1 MKVCMLNVTK
11 TYLPPLEEYTAY
23 LEGIW
28 SSARLTNYGPLV
40 EKLEAD
46 LKAHLGV
53 KHVFFVN
60 NGTIA
65 LQVAIK
71 ALGLTKKIITT
82 PFSYVATTSSIVW
95 EGCEPIFADINAE
108 TLCLE
113 PDNIEPLITA
123 DTEAILATHVYGIPC
138 DVEKI
143 RDIANKYNLKVIYD
157 AAHAFGV
164 NYKNTSI
171 LNYGDISTI
180 SFHATKLFHTGEGG
194 AIVTDNDE
202 LAEKI
207 SYMMNF
213 GHDGP
218 EKFVGLGINGK
229 NSELHAALGLCIL
242 PKVDELISLR
252 KNLHKLYDEQ
262 LMNIGLVRPTV
273 GEEVTYNYAYYPII
287 FPSEEIMLQCIE
299 DLNSQDIYPRRYFYP
314 SLSDLNY
321 VKNHQHNLPITDS
334 ICIRILCLPIFHDL
348 SDVQVDN
355 ICAIIK
361 KRLLHYSVQ

>member
-1 MKVCMLNVTK
+1 MINVTK
-11 TYLPPLEEYTAY
+11 TYLPPLEEYTKY
-23 LEGIW
+23 LEEIW
-28 SSARLTNYGPLV
+28 SSARLTNYGPMV

-46 LKAHLGV
+46 LKTHLGV
-53 KHVFFVN
+53 KHVFLVN

-95 EGCEPIFADINAE
+95 EGCEPLFADINAK

-113 PDNIEPLITA
+113 PDNIEPLITS

-143 RDIANKYNLKVIYD
+143 QEIANKHNLKVIYD

-164 NYKNTSI
+164 KYKDSSI
-171 LNYGDISTI
+171 LNYGDISTV

-194 AIVTDNDE
+194 AIITDNDD
-202 LAEKI
+202 LAYKI

-218 EKFVGLGINGK
+218 ETFVGLGINGK

-242 PKVDELISLR
+242 PKVEQLIDLR
-252 KNLHKLYDEQ
+252 KNIHKLYDEQ
-262 LMNIGLVRPTV
+262 LLKLGLTKPTV
-273 GEEVTYNYAYYPII
+273 GGGVNYNYAYYPII
-287 FPSEEIMLQCIE
+287 FPSENLMLKCIK
-299 DLNSQDIYPRRYFYP
+299 DLNQHDIYPRRYFYP
-314 SLSDLNY
+314 SLADLNY
-321 VKNHQHNLPITDS
+321 VNGDNNKLRITDN
-334 ICIRILCLPIFHDL
+334 ICSRILCLPLYHDL
-348 SDVQVDN
+348 SENEVDN
-355 ICAIIK
+355 ICSIINK
-361 KRLLHYSVQ
+361 VVTLKHLSK